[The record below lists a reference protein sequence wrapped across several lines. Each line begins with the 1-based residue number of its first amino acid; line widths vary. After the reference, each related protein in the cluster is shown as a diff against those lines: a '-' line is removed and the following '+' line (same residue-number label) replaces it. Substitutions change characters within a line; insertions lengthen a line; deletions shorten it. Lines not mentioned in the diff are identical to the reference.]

1 MKFDESFLKLYAVTD
16 RFWTG
21 SKTLAEQVKESIE
34 GGVTM
39 VQLREKNLD
48 YSSFKKEAAE
58 IKKICA
64 EYSVPLLINDN
75 VLLAKEIDADG
86 VHIGQDDM
94 PLCQARKILG
104 AEKIIGVS
112 VQTAEEAAE
121 AEKNGADYIG
131 IGAVFPT
138 NSKDDALLIS
148 EQTLIEI
155 CGSAKIP
162 AVAIGGITAE
172 NIALLK
178 QSGIRGIAVI
188 SAIFAQKDI
197 KSAAEK
203 LRRKV
208 EEIL

>member
-1 MKFDESFLKLYAVTD
+1 MKFDESLLKLYAVTD

-86 VHIGQDDM
+86 VHM
-94 PLCQARKILG
+94 PLYQARKILG
-104 AEKIIGVS
+104 EEKIIGVS
-112 VQTAEEAAE
+112 VQTEEEAAA

-155 CGSAKIP
+155 CGSTKIP

-178 QSGIRGIAVI
+178 QSGIRGIAAI